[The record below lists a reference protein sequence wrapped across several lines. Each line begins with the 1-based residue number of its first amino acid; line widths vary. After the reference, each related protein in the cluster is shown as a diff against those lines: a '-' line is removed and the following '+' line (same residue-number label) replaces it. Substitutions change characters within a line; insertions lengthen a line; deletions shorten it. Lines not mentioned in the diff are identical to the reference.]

1 MQFRDSGLSFANN
14 SRARSGRRV
23 LVNVTSLIDV
33 LFMLLI
39 FFMVSTTFVEQPGMK
54 LDLPEAKSAEVSK
67 VEALVLNLY
76 QDGNMSLNGQSITM
90 DKLAE
95 ELRAGLSKSQE
106 GALNLFADKN
116 ATHGRVIEVMD
127 VARQVGIKKL
137 VVATLTEK

>member
-1 MQFRDSGLSFANN
+1 MQFRDTGFSFSTS

-39 FFMVSTTFVEQPGMK
+39 FFMVSTTFVEQPAMK
-54 LDLPEAKSAEVSK
+54 LDLPAAKSAETSK
-67 VEALVLNLY
+67 VEALILHLY
-76 QDGNMSLNGQSITM
+76 ADGNISLNGEKIPLE
-90 DKLAE
+90 KLSEALE
-95 ELRAGLSKSQE
+95 TGLPNAPE

-116 ATHGRVIEVMD
+116 AMHGKVIEVMD
-127 VARQVGIKKL
+127 LARQAGVKKL